1 MKKMSVTIV
10 SLLFIT
16 ACGSENNDNDNL
28 NGNEASLEDHNEE
41 NQNQNEANNQ
51 NENEDDYESENEQN
65 EVNNENNNEEN
76 QEEAEVEE
84 EPEILYE
91 LHTDHTVRPIDDA
104 DEQVVL
110 FTIDDAPD
118 NHGVEMAEILHELDV
133 PAIFFVNGHF
143 INSDGGAEE
152 LQEIYDLGFEI
163 GNHSMTHPN
172 FNDISEEQQH
182 DEIVDLNDLIEDIT
196 GERPRFYRA
205 PFGVNTDY
213 SKQVVEDEGMQWMN
227 WTYGYDYFE
236 EYMEK
241 EALADIM
248 VNTDYL
254 RDGANLLMHD
264 REFTKEALEDIVEG
278 LRDKGYGFA
287 DPDTIK

>member
-1 MKKMSVTIV
+1 MRKLSI
-10 SLLFIT
+10 SIT
-16 ACGSENNDNDNL
+16 ALLIISACGAENNGNGSENGNI
-28 NGNEASLEDHNEE
+28 NGNDQSLEE
-41 NQNQNEANNQ
+41 NISQNQNGTN
-51 NENEDDYESENEQN
+51 
-65 EVNNENNNEEN
+65 NNNEEN
-76 QEEAEVEE
+76 DNEEDNEEVNEQNNEENHEEAESEE
-84 EPEILYE
+84 LEVLYE
-91 LHTDHTVRPIDDA
+91 LQSDHTVRPIDDA

-118 NHGVEMAEILHELDV
+118 NHGVEMAEILQELDV

-143 INSDGGAEE
+143 INSEEGAEE
-152 LQEIYDLGFEI
+152 LQAIYDLGFEI

-172 FNDISEEQQH
+172 FNNISEEQQH
-182 DEIVDLNDLIEDIT
+182 DEIVDLNDKIEEII

-241 EALADIM
+241 DALADIM
-248 VNTDYL
+248 VNTELL

-264 REFTKEALEDIVEG
+264 RDFTKEALEDIVEG
-278 LRDKGYGFA
+278 LREKGYGFV